1 MEVRKCYACKK
12 CGGHHWHFLNAIECC
27 QDLSEEIIKE
37 RRAKET
43 ANYLCVHCN
52 KLINPKCKN
61 CNGKGYVK
69 NYGDNPRIPKFAK
82 CIACSQKTN
91 KEKKK

>member
-1 MEVRKCYACKK
+1 MEARKCYVCKK

-37 RRAKET
+37 RRDKET

-52 KLINPKCKN
+52 KRINPQN
-61 CNGKGYVK
+61 LN
-69 NYGDNPRIPKFAK
+69 N
-82 CIACSQKTN
+82 TTE
-91 KEKKK
+91 KE